1 MFIVNFIVINY
12 PKLLF
17 IQPCMKNIRLSIL
30 ILILLILNA
39 CSKSGSS
46 SNTKSILE
54 FPVTEVIRKDTILF
68 HEYVVD
74 VHAIRNVE
82 IRARVQGYLDYIY
95 VDEGQSVK
103 AGQLLFKI
111 NDEEYLAEI
120 ARSKASVNSAIA
132 EQQAMQ
138 LEGERVSILVE
149 NNVVSQ
155 TELRLA
161 KAKVDMAK
169 AKVEEAKS
177 HLLQAN
183 IRYAYTRIKAPF
195 DGVVDR
201 LPFKMG
207 SLINEG
213 LLLTTLFNSDFVY
226 AYFRVSEKEYLEY
239 VKSHPDDRRSNTV
252 ELIQADGNRH
262 QQTGKIE
269 TVEGE
274 FDTSTGTIAFRA
286 NFPNPQHILKH
297 GSSGK
302 VRLSNSIENALM
314 IPQKATFEIQD
325 KTFVFLVGSDN
336 KLKMKGFVPSARLS
350 HFYIVESG
358 LQEGDRIVYEGIKDA
373 RDGMEIKPANVS
385 CDSILVKS
393 AAEKEKAISENSLL
407 KP

>member
-1 MFIVNFIVINY
+1 MTT
-12 PKLLF
+12 L
-17 IQPCMKNIRLSIL
+17 RLSIL
-30 ILILLILNA
+30 IPILLLINA
-39 CSKSGSS
+39 CSNSGNSS
-46 SNTKSILE
+46 DTKSTNE
-54 FPVTEVIRKDTILF
+54 FPVTQVIRKDTVLF

-95 VDEGQSVK
+95 VDEGQLVK

-111 NDEEYLAEI
+111 NDEEYKAEE
-120 ARSKASVNSAIA
+120 AKTKAAVHSAIA
-132 EQQAMQ
+132 EEQAMQ
-138 LEGERVSILVE
+138 LEAERVSILVE
-149 NNVVSQ
+149 KNVVSQ

-169 AKVEEAKS
+169 AKVEEAKA

-183 IRYAYTRIKAPF
+183 IRYAHTNIKAPF

-201 LPFKMG
+201 LPFKIG

-213 LLLTTLFNSDFVY
+213 HLLTTLFDSKFVY

-239 VKSHPDDRRSNTV
+239 IKSHPDDRRSNTV
-252 ELIQADGNRH
+252 ELIQADGNKH
-262 QQTGKIE
+262 QQIGKIE
-269 TVEGE
+269 TLEGE

-286 NFPNPQHILKH
+286 KFPNPQLILKH

-325 KTFVFLVGSDN
+325 KTYVYLVDADN
-336 KLKMKGFVPSARLS
+336 KLRVKGFVPGARLS
-350 HFYIVESG
+350 HFYIVDSG
-358 LQEGDRIVYEGIKDA
+358 LQEGDRIIYEGIKDA
-373 RDGMEIKPANVS
+373 RDGMLIKPSNIS
-385 CDSILVKS
+385 GDSILIKLVSGKM
-393 AAEKEKAISENSLL
+393 KLTF
-407 KP
+407 

>member
-1 MFIVNFIVINY
+1 MLLLTHNLNLTFTLFLQVSMKFLYVFISATFLVI
-12 PKLLF
+12 
-17 IQPCMKNIRLSIL
+17 LSS
-30 ILILLILNA
+30 
-39 CSKSGSS
+39 CSKSGNSLD
-46 SNTKSILE
+46 TKSILE
-54 FPVTEVIRKDTILF
+54 FPVTTVIRKDTVLF

-74 VHAIRNVE
+74 IHAIKNVE

-111 NDEEYLAEI
+111 NDEEYVAEV
-120 ARSKASVNSAIA
+120 AKSKASVNSAIA
-132 EQQAMQ
+132 EEQAMQ
-138 LEGERVSILVE
+138 LEAERVSILVE
-149 NNVVSQ
+149 KNVVSQ

-177 HLLQAN
+177 HLSLAN
-183 IRYAYTRIKAPF
+183 IRNAHTNIRAPF

-201 LPFKMG
+201 LPFKIG

-213 LLLTTLFNSDFVY
+213 HLLTTLFDSKFVY

-239 VKSHPDDRRSNTV
+239 IKSHPDDRRSNTV
-252 ELIQADGNRH
+252 DLIQADGNKH
-262 QQTGKIE
+262 QQVGRIE
-269 TVEGE
+269 TLEGE

-286 NFPNPQHILKH
+286 KFPNPQLILKH

-302 VRLSNSIENALM
+302 VRLSNNIENALM

-325 KTFVFLVGSDN
+325 KTYVFLVDADN
-336 KLKMKGFVPSARLS
+336 KLKVKGFVPRARLS

-358 LQEGDRIVYEGIKDA
+358 LQEGDRLIYEGIKDA
-373 RDGMEIKPANVS
+373 RDGMLIKPSNISSDRLLIKSVS
-385 CDSILVKS
+385 K
-393 AAEKEKAISENSLL
+393 K
-407 KP
+407 

>member
-1 MFIVNFIVINY
+1 LLLLTHNLNLTLTLFLQVSMKFLYVLISATFLVI
-12 PKLLF
+12 
-17 IQPCMKNIRLSIL
+17 LSS
-30 ILILLILNA
+30 
-39 CSKSGSS
+39 CSKSGNSLD
-46 SNTKSILE
+46 TKSILE
-54 FPVTEVIRKDTILF
+54 FPVTTVIRKDTVLF

-74 VHAIRNVE
+74 IHAIKNVE

-111 NDEEYLAEI
+111 NDEEYVAEV
-120 ARSKASVNSAIA
+120 AKSKASVNSAIA
-132 EQQAMQ
+132 EEQAMQ
-138 LEGERVSILVE
+138 LEAERVSILVE
-149 NNVVSQ
+149 KNVVSQ

-177 HLLQAN
+177 HLSLAN
-183 IRYAYTRIKAPF
+183 IRYAHTNIRAPF

-201 LPFKMG
+201 LPFKIG

-213 LLLTTLFNSDFVY
+213 HLLTTLFDSKFVY

-239 VKSHPDDRRSNTV
+239 IKSHPDDRRSNTV
-252 ELIQADGNRH
+252 DLIQADGNKH
-262 QQTGKIE
+262 QQVGRIE
-269 TVEGE
+269 TLEGE

-286 NFPNPQHILKH
+286 KFPNPQLILKH

-302 VRLSNSIENALM
+302 VRLSNNIENALM

-325 KTFVFLVGSDN
+325 KTYVFLVDADN
-336 KLKMKGFVPSARLS
+336 KLKVKGFVPRARLS

-358 LQEGDRIVYEGIKDA
+358 LQEGDRLIYEGIKDA
-373 RDGMEIKPANVS
+373 RDGMLIKPSNISSDRLLIKSVS
-385 CDSILVKS
+385 K
-393 AAEKEKAISENSLL
+393 K
-407 KP
+407 

>member
-1 MFIVNFIVINY
+1 MS
-12 PKLLF
+12 LLTH
-17 IQPCMKNIRLSIL
+17 NLNL
-30 ILILLILNA
+30 ILTLFLQVSMKFLYVLISATFLVILSS
-39 CSKSGSS
+39 CSKSGNSLD
-46 SNTKSILE
+46 TKSILE
-54 FPVTEVIRKDTILF
+54 FPVTTVIRKDTVLF

-74 VHAIRNVE
+74 IHAIKNVE

-111 NDEEYLAEI
+111 NDEEYVAEV
-120 ARSKASVNSAIA
+120 AKSKASVNSAIA
-132 EQQAMQ
+132 EEQAMQ
-138 LEGERVSILVE
+138 LEAERVSILVE
-149 NNVVSQ
+149 KNVVSQ

-177 HLLQAN
+177 HLSLAN
-183 IRYAYTRIKAPF
+183 IRYAHTNIRAPF

-201 LPFKMG
+201 LPFKIG

-213 LLLTTLFNSDFVY
+213 HLLTTLFDSKFVY

-239 VKSHPDDRRSNTV
+239 IKSHPDDRRSNTV
-252 ELIQADGNRH
+252 DLIQADGNKH
-262 QQTGKIE
+262 QQVGRIE
-269 TVEGE
+269 TLEGE

-286 NFPNPQHILKH
+286 KFPNPQLILKH

-302 VRLSNSIENALM
+302 VRLSNNIENALM

-325 KTFVFLVGSDN
+325 KTYVFLVDADN
-336 KLKMKGFVPSARLS
+336 KLKVKGFVPRARLS

-358 LQEGDRIVYEGIKDA
+358 LQEGDRLIYEGIKDA
-373 RDGMEIKPANVS
+373 RDGMLIKPSNIS
-385 CDSILVKS
+385 SDSILIKS
-393 AAEKEKAISENSLL
+393 VSKK
-407 KP
+407 

>member
-1 MFIVNFIVINY
+1 MS
-12 PKLLF
+12 LLTH
-17 IQPCMKNIRLSIL
+17 NLNL
-30 ILILLILNA
+30 ILTLFLQVSMKFLYVFISATFLVILSS
-39 CSKSGSS
+39 CSKSGNSLD
-46 SNTKSILE
+46 TKSILE
-54 FPVTEVIRKDTILF
+54 FPVTTVIRKDTVLF

-74 VHAIRNVE
+74 IHAIKNVE

-111 NDEEYLAEI
+111 NDEEYVAEV
-120 ARSKASVNSAIA
+120 AKSKASVNSAIA
-132 EQQAMQ
+132 EEQAMQ
-138 LEGERVSILVE
+138 LEAERVSILVE
-149 NNVVSQ
+149 KNVVSQ

-177 HLLQAN
+177 HLSLAN
-183 IRYAYTRIKAPF
+183 IRYAHTNIRAPF

-201 LPFKMG
+201 LPFKIG

-213 LLLTTLFNSDFVY
+213 HLLTTLFDSKFVY

-239 VKSHPDDRRSNTV
+239 IKSHPDDRRSNTV
-252 ELIQADGNRH
+252 DLIQADGNKH
-262 QQTGKIE
+262 QQVGRIE
-269 TVEGE
+269 TLEGE

-286 NFPNPQHILKH
+286 KFPNPQLILKH

-302 VRLSNSIENALM
+302 VRLSNNIENALM

-325 KTFVFLVGSDN
+325 KTYVFLLDADN
-336 KLKMKGFVPSARLS
+336 KLKVKGFVPRARLS

-358 LQEGDRIVYEGIKDA
+358 LQEGDRLIYEGIKDA
-373 RDGMEIKPANVS
+373 RDGMLIKPSNLSSDRLLIKSVS
-385 CDSILVKS
+385 K
-393 AAEKEKAISENSLL
+393 K
-407 KP
+407 

>member
-1 MFIVNFIVINY
+1 MLLLTHNLNLTLTLFLQVSMKFLYVLISATFLVI
-12 PKLLF
+12 
-17 IQPCMKNIRLSIL
+17 LSS
-30 ILILLILNA
+30 
-39 CSKSGSS
+39 CSKSGNSLD
-46 SNTKSILE
+46 TKSILE
-54 FPVTEVIRKDTILF
+54 FPVTTVIRKDTVLF

-74 VHAIRNVE
+74 IHAIKNVE

-111 NDEEYLAEI
+111 NDEEYVAEV
-120 ARSKASVNSAIA
+120 AKSKASVNSAIA
-132 EQQAMQ
+132 EEQAMQ
-138 LEGERVSILVE
+138 LEAERVSILVE
-149 NNVVSQ
+149 KNVVSQ

-177 HLLQAN
+177 HLSLAN
-183 IRYAYTRIKAPF
+183 IRYAHTNIRAPF

-201 LPFKMG
+201 LPFKIG

-213 LLLTTLFNSDFVY
+213 HLLTTLFDSKFVY

-239 VKSHPDDRRSNTV
+239 IKSHPDDRRSNTV
-252 ELIQADGNRH
+252 DLIQADGNKH
-262 QQTGKIE
+262 QQVGRIE
-269 TVEGE
+269 TLEGE

-286 NFPNPQHILKH
+286 KFPNPQLILKH

-302 VRLSNSIENALM
+302 VRLSNNIENALM

-325 KTFVFLVGSDN
+325 KTYVFLVDADN
-336 KLKMKGFVPSARLS
+336 KLKVKGFVPRARLS

-358 LQEGDRIVYEGIKDA
+358 LQEGDRLIYEGIKDA
-373 RDGMEIKPANVS
+373 RDGMLIKPSNISSDRLLIKSVS
-385 CDSILVKS
+385 K
-393 AAEKEKAISENSLL
+393 K
-407 KP
+407 

>member
-1 MFIVNFIVINY
+1 MS
-12 PKLLF
+12 LLTH
-17 IQPCMKNIRLSIL
+17 NLNL
-30 ILILLILNA
+30 ILTLFQQVSMKFLYVFISATFLVILSS
-39 CSKSGSS
+39 CSKSGNSLD
-46 SNTKSILE
+46 TKSILE
-54 FPVTEVIRKDTILF
+54 FPVTTVIRKDTVLF

-74 VHAIRNVE
+74 IHAIKNVE

-111 NDEEYLAEI
+111 NDEEYVAEV
-120 ARSKASVNSAIA
+120 AKSKASVNSAIA
-132 EQQAMQ
+132 EEQAMQ
-138 LEGERVSILVE
+138 LEAERVSILVE
-149 NNVVSQ
+149 KNVVSQ

-177 HLLQAN
+177 HLSLAN
-183 IRYAYTRIKAPF
+183 IRYAHTNIRAPF

-201 LPFKMG
+201 LPFKIG

-213 LLLTTLFNSDFVY
+213 HLLTTLFDSKFVY

-239 VKSHPDDRRSNTV
+239 IKSHPDDRRSNTV
-252 ELIQADGNRH
+252 DLIQADGNKH
-262 QQTGKIE
+262 QQVGRIE
-269 TVEGE
+269 TLEGE

-286 NFPNPQHILKH
+286 KFPNPQLILKH

-302 VRLSNSIENALM
+302 VRLSNNIENALM

-325 KTFVFLVGSDN
+325 KTYVFLVDADN
-336 KLKMKGFVPSARLS
+336 KLKVKGFVPRARLS

-358 LQEGDRIVYEGIKDA
+358 LQEGDRLIYEGIKDA
-373 RDGMEIKPANVS
+373 RDGMLIKPSNISSDRLLIKSVS
-385 CDSILVKS
+385 K
-393 AAEKEKAISENSLL
+393 K
-407 KP
+407 

>member
-1 MFIVNFIVINY
+1 
-12 PKLLF
+12 LLLLTH
-17 IQPCMKNIRLSIL
+17 NLNL
-30 ILILLILNA
+30 ILTLFLQVSMKFLYVFISATFLVILSS
-39 CSKSGSS
+39 CSKSGNSLD
-46 SNTKSILE
+46 TKSILE
-54 FPVTEVIRKDTILF
+54 FPVTTVIRKDTVLF

-74 VHAIRNVE
+74 IHAIKNVE

-111 NDEEYLAEI
+111 NDEEYVAEV
-120 ARSKASVNSAIA
+120 AKSKASVNSAIA
-132 EQQAMQ
+132 EEQAMQ
-138 LEGERVSILVE
+138 LEAERVSILVE
-149 NNVVSQ
+149 KNVVSQ

-177 HLLQAN
+177 HLSLAN
-183 IRYAYTRIKAPF
+183 IRYAHTNIRAPF

-201 LPFKMG
+201 LPFKIG

-213 LLLTTLFNSDFVY
+213 HLLTTLFDSKFVY

-239 VKSHPDDRRSNTV
+239 IKSHPDDRRSNTV
-252 ELIQADGNRH
+252 DLIQADGNKH
-262 QQTGKIE
+262 QQVGRIE
-269 TVEGE
+269 TLEGE

-286 NFPNPQHILKH
+286 KFPNPQLILKH

-302 VRLSNSIENALM
+302 VRLSNNIENALM

-325 KTFVFLVGSDN
+325 KTYVFLVDADN
-336 KLKMKGFVPSARLS
+336 KLKVKGFVPRARLS

-358 LQEGDRIVYEGIKDA
+358 LQEGDRLIYEGIKDA
-373 RDGMEIKPANVS
+373 RDGMLIKPSNISSDRLLIKSVS
-385 CDSILVKS
+385 K
-393 AAEKEKAISENSLL
+393 K
-407 KP
+407 